1 MSKAVILQHVEY
13 ETPARILPALRKNGI
28 SVDVRHLYRGDEVPS
43 DVGEIGFLLVM
54 GGPMGVADI
63 AGGKYPFLQ
72 QEVDL
77 LKTMIQRDLPVV
89 GICLGAQLLAH
100 AAGANVYR
108 NTRPG
113 AKPEDAPIPAP
124 ELGWGPV
131 TLPFPGGTEPI
142 LFGMHDKS
150 MMFHW
155 HFDTFDLPKLP
166 VPANAL
172 PPKPPAPAA
181 PTGNMLLSSTRACRN
196 QAYRFKN
203 RLFGFQYHFEMTP
216 DGIEAILQDNAEELQ
231 RVLGPGGAEQ
241 VRQDTTKYYP
251 GYQRIGDRI
260 IGNIIQFL
268 NLA

>member
-13 ETPARILPALRKNGI
+13 EGPARILPALRKNGI
-28 SVDVRHLYRGDEVPS
+28 PVDVRRLYRGDEVPR
-43 DVGEIGFLLVM
+43 DIGEIGFLLVM
-54 GGPMGVADI
+54 GGPMGVGNI
-63 AGGKYPFLQ
+63 PGGQFPFLQ

-77 LKTMIQRDLPVV
+77 LQLMIQRDLPVL
-89 GICLGAQLLAH
+89 GICLGAQLLAQ
-100 AAGANVYR
+100 AAGAKVYA

-113 AKPEDAPIPAP
+113 ATPADAPIPAP

-131 TLPFPGGTEPI
+131 TLPFPGGTEPV

-166 VPANAL
+166 APVNAT

-181 PTGNMLLSSTRACRN
+181 PTGNALLSSTRACRN

-203 RLFGFQYHFEMTP
+203 RLLGFQYHFEMTP
-216 DGIEAILQDNAEELQ
+216 DGIEAMLQNCAGDLQ
-231 RVLGPGGAEQ
+231 KLHGADAAEQ
-241 VRQDTTKYYP
+241 VRQDTKKNYADYE
-251 GYQRIGDRI
+251 RLGDRI

-268 NLA
+268 RLA